1 MRTASILALLAL
13 ATPALAAAQQTA
25 APPPAEMQIRTAV
38 APLPEQFRADATV
51 LGYRAGAPGLA
62 ELRPGTGAFI
72 CLADDPADDRFHTAC
87 YHRTLEP
94 FMARGRALRV
104 GMQGPEADSVRAR
117 EVRAGTLAMPTAP
130 TALYSLTGP
139 AGSVDWATGEIR
151 GARPLYVVYMPYAT
165 AESTGLPTK
174 PVKNAPWLMFPG
186 TVKAHIMF
194 VPEM

>member
-13 ATPALAAAQQTA
+13 AFPALATAQPAAV
-25 APPPAEMQIRTAV
+25 PPAAETQIRAAV

-51 LGYRAGAPGLA
+51 LGYRAGAAGLS
-62 ELRPGTGAFI
+62 ELRPGTGAFV
-72 CLADDPADDRFHTAC
+72 CLADDPADDRFHAAC
-87 YHRTLEP
+87 YHRSLEP
-94 FMARGRALRV
+94 FMARGRALRAS
-104 GMQGPEADSVRAR
+104 MAAPEADSVRSR
-117 EVRAGTLAMPTAP
+117 EVRTGALAMPSTP

-139 AGSVDWATGEIR
+139 AGSVDAATGEVR

-174 PVKNAPWLMFPG
+174 PAKNTPWLMFPG